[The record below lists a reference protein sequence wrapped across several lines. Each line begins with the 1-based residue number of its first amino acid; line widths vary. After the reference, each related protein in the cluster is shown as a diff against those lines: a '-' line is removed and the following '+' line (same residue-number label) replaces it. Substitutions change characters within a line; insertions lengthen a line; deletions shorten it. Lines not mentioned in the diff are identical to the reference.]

1 MSDWVKKYNTEG
13 EKAIQD
19 TYARKNYLNEDDRYK
34 KMIDKKLKEENERLK
49 AEIDFLKKSQ
59 SLAKKLEE
67 LTTKEKVKVVNELR
81 TKYEL
86 KVLLEVTKI
95 PLSVYYYQVK
105 AIKNETNKY
114 EEIEKKID
122 YLYLEK
128 HKKRIGYQRIYI
140 ELKNEGIKIGKN
152 KVLEIMRN
160 KGYTKQHKVNYRRYN
175 SYKGDLGGVKAN
187 ILNQDFKATRPYEK
201 AGTDVTMFRI
211 KEEAVYLSAVI
222 DFYTREILSYEIG
235 TDAKLEK
242 VLNMIKKLKEKH
254 KEKIEGMIIQSDQ
267 GIQYQNS
274 RYSDLLKEYKI
285 IQSMSRKGNCLD
297 NSPTENFFGRLKEE
311 IWYNKEYKYENSKD
325 LIKEIHSYIKYYNE
339 TRIVTRLKT
348 NPINFRN
355 KCLNE
360 L

>member
-1 MSDWVKKYNTEG
+1 M
-13 EKAIQD
+13 Q
-19 TYARKNYLNEDDRYK
+19 
-34 KMIDKKLKEENERLK
+34 
-49 AEIDFLKKSQ
+49 
-59 SLAKKLEE
+59 
-67 LTTKEKVKVVNELR
+67 
-81 TKYEL
+81 
-86 KVLLEVTKI
+86 
-95 PLSVYYYQVK
+95 
-105 AIKNETNKY
+105 
-114 EEIEKKID
+114 
-122 YLYLEK
+122 
-128 HKKRIGYQRIYI
+128 
-140 ELKNEGIKIGKN
+140 
-152 KVLEIMRN
+152 N
-160 KGYTKQHKVNYRRYN
+160 KGYTKQYKVNYRKYN
-175 SYKGDLGGVKAN
+175 SYKGDLGGVKEN

-211 KEEAVYLSAVI
+211 KEEAVYLSPVI

-242 VLNMIKKLKEKH
+242 ILNMIKKLKEKH

-311 IWYNKEYKYENSKD
+311 IWYNKEYKYKNSKD
-325 LIKEIHSYIKYYNE
+325 LIKEIHNYIKYYNE

-348 NPINFRN
+348 SPINFRN